1 MNELRKAMRQA
12 GCSSEFISFATRLL
26 RERASRGD
34 ETKIEATWISVRVVD
49 GYRLVEIY
57 D

>member
-12 GCSSEFISFATRLL
+12 GCAADFVSLAARLL
-26 RERASRGD
+26 REHTSIWD
-34 ETKIEATWISVRVVD
+34 DTKIEATWISVRVVD

>member
-12 GCSSEFISFATRLL
+12 GCSSEFVSFATRLL
-26 RERASRGD
+26 REHTIIWD
-34 ETKIEATWISVRVVD
+34 DTKIEATWISVRVED
-49 GYRLVEIY
+49 GYRMVEIY

>member
-12 GCSSEFISFATRLL
+12 GCSSEFILFATRLL
-26 RERASRGD
+26 REHVIIWD
-34 ETKIEATWISVRVVD
+34 DTKIEATWISVRVED
-49 GYRLVEIY
+49 GYRMVEIY

>member
-1 MNELRKAMRQA
+1 MNELRKVMRQA

-26 RERASRGD
+26 REHTIIWD
-34 ETKIEATWISVRVVD
+34 DTKIEATWISVRVVD

>member
-1 MNELRKAMRQA
+1 MNELRKAMRQV

-26 RERASRGD
+26 REHTIIWSD
-34 ETKIEATWISVRVVD
+34 TKIEDRRIIVRVED
-49 GYRLVEIY
+49 GYRTVEIY

>member
-1 MNELRKAMRQA
+1 MKELRNAMKQA

-26 RERASRGD
+26 REHTIIWD
-34 ETKIEATWISVRVVD
+34 DTKIEATWISVRVVD

>member
-1 MNELRKAMRQA
+1 MNELRKAMGQA

-26 RERASRGD
+26 REHTIMWD
-34 ETKIEATWISVRVVD
+34 YTTIEDKRIIVRVED
-49 GYRLVEIY
+49 GYRMVEIY

>member
-1 MNELRKAMRQA
+1 MTELRKTMRQA
-12 GCSSEFISFATRLL
+12 GCSTDFVSFATRLL
-26 RERASRGD
+26 REHTIIWD
-34 ETKIEATWISVRVVD
+34 DTKIEATWISVRVVD

>member
-12 GCSSEFISFATRLL
+12 GCSADFVSFAARLL
-26 RERASRGD
+26 REHTIIWSD
-34 ETKIEATWISVRVVD
+34 TKIEDRRIIVRVED
-49 GYRLVEIY
+49 GYRTVEIY

>member
-12 GCSSEFISFATRLL
+12 GCSLEFISFATRLL
-26 RERASRGD
+26 REHTIMWD
-34 ETKIEATWISVRVVD
+34 YTTIEDKRIIVRVED
-49 GYRLVEIY
+49 GYRMVEIY

>member
-12 GCSSEFISFATRLL
+12 GCSADFVSFATRLL
-26 RERASRGD
+26 REHTIIWD
-34 ETKIEATWISVRVVD
+34 DTKIEATLISVRVVD

>member
-1 MNELRKAMRQA
+1 MNELRKVMRQT

-26 RERASRGD
+26 REHTIIWD
-34 ETKIEATWISVRVVD
+34 DTKIETTWISVRVVD

>member
-1 MNELRKAMRQA
+1 MKELRNAMRQA

-26 RERASRGD
+26 REHTIIWD
-34 ETKIEATWISVRVVD
+34 DTKIETTWISVRVVD

>member
-12 GCSSEFISFATRLL
+12 GRSSEFISFATRLL
-26 RERASRGD
+26 REHTIIWD
-34 ETKIEATWISVRVVD
+34 YTKIEDRRIIVRVED
-49 GYRLVEIY
+49 GYRTVEIY

>member
-26 RERASRGD
+26 REHTIIWD
-34 ETKIEATWISVRVVD
+34 DTKIEDRRIIVRVED
-49 GYRLVEIY
+49 GYRTVEIY

>member
-12 GCSSEFISFATRLL
+12 GCSADFISFATRLL
-26 RERASRGD
+26 REHTIIWD
-34 ETKIEATWISVRVVD
+34 DTKIEDRRIIVRVED
-49 GYRLVEIY
+49 GYRTVEIY

>member
-12 GCSSEFISFATRLL
+12 GCSADFISFATRLL
-26 RERASRGD
+26 REHTIIWSD
-34 ETKIEATWISVRVVD
+34 TKIEDRRIIVRVED
-49 GYRLVEIY
+49 GSRTVEIY

>member
-26 RERASRGD
+26 REHTIIGD
-34 ETKIEATWISVRVVD
+34 DTKIEATWISVRVVD

>member
-12 GCSSEFISFATRLL
+12 GCSADFISFATRLL
-26 RERASRGD
+26 REHTIIWDR
-34 ETKIEATWISVRVVD
+34 TTIEATWISVRVED
-49 GYRLVEIY
+49 EYRTVVIY

>member
-1 MNELRKAMRQA
+1 MSELRKAMRQA

-26 RERASRGD
+26 REHTIIWD
-34 ETKIEATWISVRVVD
+34 DTKIEATWISVRVVEGD
-49 GYRLVEIY
+49 RVVEIY

>member
-26 RERASRGD
+26 REHTIIWD
-34 ETKIEATWISVRVVD
+34 YTKIEDRRIIVRVED
-49 GYRLVEIY
+49 GYRTVEIY

>member
-12 GCSSEFISFATRLL
+12 GCSSEFISFATRLP
-26 RERASRGD
+26 REHTIIWD
-34 ETKIEATWISVRVVD
+34 DTKIETTWISVRVED
-49 GYRLVEIY
+49 GYRMVEIY

>member
-12 GCSSEFISFATRLL
+12 GCSADFVSFAARLL
-26 RERASRGD
+26 REHTIIWDDTKS
-34 ETKIEATWISVRVVD
+34 ETTWISVRVED
-49 GYRLVEIY
+49 GYRMVEIY